1 MLPPLSAKSN
11 VVTHSSQPSES
22 TASAAAES
30 ATITA
35 QKNAKKPSSELSSDT
50 AISQVQRPSAITGE
64 TRDPRVIEKLGAAFE
79 RYMSSQDMDCGTQ
92 GPSKL
97 LWWQNLNEKGLQKLA
112 AMKSDILVRV
122 QYV

>member
-1 MLPPLSAKSN
+1 
-11 VVTHSSQPSES
+11 
-22 TASAAAES
+22 
-30 ATITA
+30 
-35 QKNAKKPSSELSSDT
+35 
-50 AISQVQRPSAITGE
+50 
-64 TRDPRVIEKLGAAFE
+64 
-79 RYMSSQDMDCGTQ
+79 MDCGTQ

>member
-1 MLPPLSAKSN
+1 
-11 VVTHSSQPSES
+11 
-22 TASAAAES
+22 
-30 ATITA
+30 
-35 QKNAKKPSSELSSDT
+35 
-50 AISQVQRPSAITGE
+50 VQRPSAITGE